1 MVARSEIKL
10 EVGMILVH
18 IKTGQF
24 WTIYAKSRPMAW
36 RNSGGSTN
44 KKSHRYTVVNNKNE
58 KHSMNMGR
66 GDLLN
71 QFRVLETPAEI
82 VLYGRKDV

>member
-1 MVARSEIKL
+1 MVARSEIRL

-18 IKTGQF
+18 IKTNEF
-24 WTIYAKSRPMAW
+24 WTIYAKSRPMLW
-36 RNSGGSTN
+36 RNSGGATK
-44 KKSHRYTVVNNKNE
+44 KKSHRYTLINNKND
-58 KHSMNMGR
+58 KKSMNLGR

-82 VLYGRKDV
+82 VLYGNKDV

>member
-1 MVARSEIKL
+1 MLARSEIKL
-10 EVGMILVH
+10 EVGMIVVH
-18 IKTGQF
+18 IKTGEF
-24 WTIYAKSRPMAW
+24 WTIVHKSKPGAW
-36 RNSGGSTN
+36 RNSGGSTT
-44 KKSHRYTVVNNKNE
+44 KSSCRYTLNCNKNE
-58 KHSMNMGR
+58 KRNINCCR